1 MERSF
6 RASIL
11 GLGCSDMVSI
21 RQHVSDA
28 LADGGTV
35 SWVSASQDDI
45 DFLIIN
51 SSFISSSSIQ
61 GLLRKGA
68 PVLLV
73 NRPIAGVELEENV
86 LSLPLSE
93 NSRLKTWVHEYVL
106 GKKRAATSQMILQNS
121 DLNRVSMENAKH
133 FKSLINKSNGLI
145 HLSDS
150 RGAIGVVDTAR
161 EIICLV
167 PERRITVDMVSEVK
181 YEPIQQMMP
190 KLQPPTQLYH
200 WMWEVLWSTPSSAM
214 LISMDQPVKLT
225 MWPQPSRSADRKD
238 VLRMSAWLAKGAMN
252 AQTLATH
259 SQVPPH
265 RAQHFLSTLV
275 AMEFGETVNV
285 VVAPPLPVEQIA
297 PQPKPEQSGIRRLL
311 SGLRSRLG
319 L

>member
-35 SWVSASQDDI
+35 NWVPANQDDI

-73 NRPIAGVELEENV
+73 NRAHAGADLEENV
-86 LSLPLSE
+86 LSLPLAE
-93 NSRLKTWVHEYVL
+93 NSRLKIWMHEYVL
-106 GKKRAATSQMILQNS
+106 GKKRTATSQMILQNS
-121 DLNRVSMENAKH
+121 DLNRVSIENAQQ
-133 FKSLINKSNGLI
+133 FKSLINKTNGLI

-161 EIICLV
+161 ELICLV
-167 PERRITVDMVSEVK
+167 PGRRITVDMVSEIK
-181 YEPIQQMMP
+181 YEPIQQMP
-190 KLQPPTQLYH
+190 RLQPPTQLFH
-200 WMWEVLWSTPSSAM
+200 WMWEVLWSTPSSATM
-214 LISMDQPVKLT
+214 ISMEQPVRLN

-238 VLRMSAWLAKGAMN
+238 VLRMSAWMSKGVAN
-252 AQTLATH
+252 AQTLAAQ
-259 SQVPPH
+259 SQVPLH

-275 AMEFGETVNV
+275 AMGFGETVNV
-285 VVAPPLPVEQIA
+285 AVAPPPPPNPVSE
-297 PQPKPEQSGIRRLL
+297 QPKPEQSGIRRLL

>member
-21 RQHVSDA
+21 RQHVSDV

-35 SWVSASQDDI
+35 NWVPATQDDI

-73 NRPIAGVELEENV
+73 NRATAGTDLEENV
-86 LSLPLSE
+86 LPLPLE
-93 NSRLKTWVHEYVL
+93 NSRLQTWVHEYVL

-121 DLNRVSMENAKH
+121 DLNRISMENAKH
-133 FKSLINKSNGLI
+133 FKSLTNKANGLI
-145 HLSDS
+145 YLSDN

-167 PERRITVDMVSEVK
+167 PGRKTSVDMVSEVK
-181 YEPIQQMMP
+181 YEPIQQMP
-190 KLQPPTQLYH
+190 KLQPPISLFH

-214 LISMDQPVKLT
+214 LIAMDQPVKLT
-225 MWPQPSRSADRKD
+225 MWPQPSRTADRKD
-238 VLRMSAWLAKGAMN
+238 VLRMSAWLAKGPAN
-252 AQTLATH
+252 AQTLATM
-259 SQVPPH
+259 SQIPPH

-275 AMEFGETVNV
+275 AMGFGETVAAV
-285 VVAPPLPVEQIA
+285 IAAPVPPPIEA
-297 PQPKPEQSGIRRLL
+297 ASPQPKPEQSGIRRLL

>member
-1 MERSF
+1 
-6 RASIL
+6 
-11 GLGCSDMVSI
+11 MVSI

-28 LADGGTV
+28 LAEGGTV
-35 SWVSASQDDI
+35 NWVPATQDDI

-73 NRPIAGVELEENV
+73 NRATAGVDLEENV
-86 LSLPLSE
+86 LALPLVE
-93 NSRLKTWVHEYVL
+93 NSRLRTWVHEYVL

-133 FKSLINKSNGLI
+133 FKSLTDKSNGMI
-145 HLSDS
+145 HLSDN

-167 PERRITVDMVSEVK
+167 PGRKVAVDMVSEVK
-181 YEPIQQMMP
+181 YESIQYMP
-190 KLQPPTQLYH
+190 KLLPPVSLFH
-200 WMWEVLWSTPSSAM
+200 WMWEVLWSTPGSAM
-214 LISMDQPVKLT
+214 LIAMDQPVKLT

-238 VLRMSAWLAKGAMN
+238 VLRMSAWLAKGPVN
-252 AQTLATH
+252 AQTLATQ
-259 SQVPPH
+259 SQIAPH

-275 AMEFGETVNV
+275 AMGFGETVNA
-285 VVAPPLPVEQIA
+285 VVAPPAPPVETVA